1 MSEFL
6 YVIYHLLYTTIYEF
20 MPLNS
25 YYEFIDELMFINL
38 SMPTLL
44 CCSAS
49 VLHLRSARLGYN
61 CRHVVPV
68 PMHAVK
74 FLNTCTFHFSLKIST
89 LCFKASSGKGIC
101 CDFELAVTFH
111 GQQLLCTF

>member
-61 CRHVVPV
+61 CLYVDPV
-68 PMHAVK
+68 PIYVVK
-74 FLNTCTFHFSLKIST
+74 FRYTAIFH
-89 LCFKASSGKGIC
+89 
-101 CDFELAVTFH
+101 
-111 GQQLLCTF
+111 